1 MEDEATETPAAL
13 PKEEEKPQ
21 EDAKGEQETD
31 EDEANVTDQEK
42 EPEGEAETEVPN
54 LGKRPSPWK
63 LVEHYKGLN
72 SNLQREIAELRG
84 KTNGE
89 LPKEHA
95 ERFTAL
101 QKRNEELEQHI
112 RFVDYSKSQEFVEK
126 YRKPY
131 EEAWSRAV
139 SGLKGLKVQFTDP
152 NTQEV
157 VARDLTPQDIASL
170 ANMDPAAARLEIK
183 NRFPEDAA
191 EVRGYVDKIRDMAY
205 AQDQALEAQ
214 KTKGGEWQTQQA
226 EKMKAAHEAN
236 SKLWAQFSKEA
247 AEKHAA
253 LRPVE
258 GDDERNMKLE
268 KATAFVQKALSSKA
282 SDPNLTEEQRA
293 EVIKQH
299 VAVRNRAIAYS
310 VLMHENKA
318 LKAQL
323 AEKEA
328 ALKAFD
334 ESAPTDGNGKGKQNT
349 GMGDISIE
357 GVAAMLSKF
366 GH

>member
-1 MEDEATETPAAL
+1 MEDEEAPLPSVEATEEEQPA
-13 PKEEEKPQ
+13 PDKENADETT
-21 EDAKGEQETD
+21 DDETD
-31 EDEANVTDQEK
+31 VADQEK
-42 EPEGEAETEVPN
+42 ELQPDDPK

-72 SNLQREIAELRG
+72 TNLQREIAELRG

-89 LPKEHA
+89 LPKEHV
-95 ERFTAL
+95 ERLTAL
-101 QKRNEELEQHI
+101 QKRNEELEQHM
-112 RFVDYSKSQEFVEK
+112 RFVDYSKSNEFVDK
-126 YRKPY
+126 YQKPY
-131 EEAWSRAV
+131 EEAWTRAV

-152 NTQEV
+152 TNSEV
-157 VARDLTPQDIASL
+157 VSRDLTPQDIAAL

-191 EVRGYVDKIRDMAY
+191 EVRGYVDKIRDMAQ
-205 AQDQALEAQ
+205 AQNHALEEQ
-214 KTKGGEWQTQQA
+214 KTKGGEWQSKQA
-226 EKMKAAHEAN
+226 EQAKAVHEAN

-247 AEKHAA
+247 AEKYEF

-268 KATAFVQKALSSKA
+268 KSTAFVQKALASKA
-282 SDPNLTEEQRA
+282 NDPKLTEEQRA
-293 EVIKQH
+293 QVIKEH

-310 VLMHENKA
+310 VLVHENKA

-334 ESAPTDGNGKGKQNT
+334 ESAPTDGNGKGKQGT
-349 GMGDISIE
+349 GLGDISIE
-357 GVAAMLSKF
+357 GVAAMLSKM
-366 GH
+366 GR